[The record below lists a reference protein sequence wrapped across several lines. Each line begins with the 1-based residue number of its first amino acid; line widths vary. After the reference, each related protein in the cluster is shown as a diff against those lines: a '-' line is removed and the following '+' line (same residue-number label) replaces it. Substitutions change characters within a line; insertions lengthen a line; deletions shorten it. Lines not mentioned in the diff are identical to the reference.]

1 MGLEMTVSEGC
12 SQDLARRSTG
22 ERKRRSSDSTSV
34 STDAKIYSVISN
46 KMGICDSGQIDWNSL
61 KLIFAGI

>member
-12 SQDLARRSTG
+12 SQDLARRSAG

-34 STDAKIYSVISN
+34 STDAKYTGSFLTR
-46 KMGICDSGQIDWNSL
+46 WA
-61 KLIFAGI
+61 FATVDK

>member
-12 SQDLARRSTG
+12 SQDLVRRSTG